1 MLRAVDAPMTQ
12 SADVG
17 MLYFVHRIVLMLK
30 FSVADTLVMALNLL
44 RLLAWQSPIVVP
56 LALVGLFACRDR
68 NRTILCLAVGIA
80 LMVGAALALLPFQGH
95 GWGYRYLH
103 GSLGSLS
110 LMAAQGWICIT
121 DRKARPSRAPALAMS
136 LSVVVSLGVL
146 LPWRAYQVSA
156 FIKPYASA
164 VAAIEH
170 SSAKVVIVDAT
181 DILYGQDLVR
191 NDPFLRAPQRMLSL
205 QKLDEVRLDD
215 LCRRYDVAI
224 FDSTDAQRLGIAIV
238 ASLPDVA
245 EHNAKLR
252 ALARSSGCGRPIL
265 GNGS

>member
-1 MLRAVDAPMTQ
+1 
-12 SADVG
+12 
-17 MLYFVHRIVLMLK
+17 
-30 FSVADTLVMALNLL
+30 
-44 RLLAWQSPIVVP
+44 
-56 LALVGLFACRDR
+56 
-68 NRTILCLAVGIA
+68 
-80 LMVGAALALLPFQGH
+80 
-95 GWGYRYLH
+95 
-103 GSLGSLS
+103 
-110 LMAAQGWICIT
+110 MAAQGWICIT